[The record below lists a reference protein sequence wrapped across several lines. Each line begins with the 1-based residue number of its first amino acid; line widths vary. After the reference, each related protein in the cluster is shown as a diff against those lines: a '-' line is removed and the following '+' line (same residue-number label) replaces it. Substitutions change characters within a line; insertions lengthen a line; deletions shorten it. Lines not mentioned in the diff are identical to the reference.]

1 MSQDRTKRLY
11 ISLKKLIKMFKYLKM
26 RKLTIYS
33 LSFFCII
40 TSILTSCNSIK
51 NANNTQKGAGIGVAA
66 GALVGGILGN
76 YVGKGGNAV
85 LGAVVGAAVGGGTGA
100 IIGNKMDKQAR
111 KITEALPGAEVERVG
126 EGIRMVLKEDAV
138 RFDVNKA
145 TLTEQAKTNLDKLVP
160 VFKEYS
166 ETNIDIFG
174 YTDSS
179 GKVDYNLTLSKNR
192 ANTVKTYLI
201 SKGLVGSR
209 LKTTGLGIADPIAS
223 NETVDGK
230 SQNRRVEFAITA
242 NQKMTEE
249 AKKESNN

>member
-1 MSQDRTKRLY
+1 M
-11 ISLKKLIKMFKYLKM
+11 KKLA
-26 RKLTIYS
+26 IYS
-33 LSFFCII
+33 LVVLFVMGSTF
-40 TSILTSCNSIK
+40 TSCNSIK
-51 NANNTQKGAGIGVAA
+51 NANNTQKGTGIGAAA

-111 KITEALPGAEVERVG
+111 KITEALPGADVERVG
-126 EGIRMVLKEDAV
+126 EGIRLVLKEDAV

-145 TLTEQAKTNLDKLVP
+145 TLTAQAKMNLDKLMP
-160 VFKEYS
+160 VFNEYS
-166 ETNIDIFG
+166 DTNIDIFG

-179 GKVDYNLTLSKNR
+179 GNVNSNLTLSKNR
-192 ANTVKTYLI
+192 AKSVKAYLI
-201 SKGLVGSR
+201 SKGLASGR
-209 LKTTGLGIADPIAS
+209 LNTTGLGIADPIAS

-242 NQKMTEE
+242 NKKMTEE
-249 AKKESNN
+249 AKEEAKN

>member
-1 MSQDRTKRLY
+1 MK
-11 ISLKKLIKMFKYLKM
+11 
-26 RKLTIYS
+26 KLTIYS
-33 LSFFCII
+33 LSVVFVMG
-40 TSILTSCNSIK
+40 TLLTSCNSIK
-51 NANNTQKGAGIGVAA
+51 NANNTQKGTGIGAAA

-111 KITEALPGAEVERVG
+111 KITEALPGADVERVG

-145 TLTEQAKTNLDKLVP
+145 TLTGQAKMNLDKLVP
-160 VFKEYS
+160 VFNEYS
-166 ETNIDIFG
+166 DTNIDIFG

-179 GKVDYNLTLSKNR
+179 GNVNYNLTLSKDR
-192 ANTVKTYLI
+192 AKSVKNYLI
-201 SKGLVGSR
+201 SKGLASGR
-209 LKTTGLGIADPIAS
+209 LNTTGLGIADPIAS
-223 NETVDGK
+223 NETVEGK

-242 NQKMTEE
+242 NKKMTEE
-249 AKKESNN
+249 AKTEAKN

>member
-1 MSQDRTKRLY
+1 
-11 ISLKKLIKMFKYLKM
+11 M
-26 RKLTIYS
+26 RKLAIYGLVVLFS
-33 LSFFCII
+33 MGSTF
-40 TSILTSCNSIK
+40 TSCNSIK
-51 NANNTQKGAGIGVAA
+51 NANNTQKGTGIGAAA

-145 TLTEQAKTNLDKLVP
+145 TLTAQAKANLDKLIP
-160 VFKEYS
+160 VFNEYS
-166 ETNIDIFG
+166 DTNIDLFG

-179 GKVDYNLTLSKNR
+179 GNVNSNLTLSKNR
-192 ANTVKTYLI
+192 AKSVKAYLI
-201 SKGLVGSR
+201 SKGLSSGR
-209 LKTTGLGIADPIAS
+209 LNTTGLGIADPIAS
-223 NETVDGK
+223 NETVEGK

-249 AKKESNN
+249 AKTEAKN